1 MAEAARYTEC
11 LAASRR
17 PRRRCRLESR
27 IRSTD
32 PDDQHT
38 EPDLEFDARNEPA
51 SGPRPP
57 DLARSLERAR
67 TLVDVLV
74 DRQAEDVVLLDL
86 TSLAAFADYFVIA
99 TVDNIRQGRAVVDA
113 VDAAVAADGG
123 DAKAE
128 GTGEDGW
135 ILIDCGAGV
144 IVHLFSLEMRAY
156 YNLEGL
162 WSRAQEV
169 VRVQ

>member
-1 MAEAARYTEC
+1 M
-11 LAASRR
+11 
-17 PRRRCRLESR
+17 
-27 IRSTD
+27 
-32 PDDQHT
+32 
-38 EPDLEFDARNEPA
+38 
-51 SGPRPP
+51 
-57 DLARSLERAR
+57 
-67 TLVDVLV
+67 LVDVLV

-86 TSLAAFADYFVIA
+86 SNLAAFADYFVIA

-113 VDAAVAADGG
+113 VDAAVSADGG
-123 DAKAE
+123 DVKAE
-128 GTGEDGW
+128 GSGEDGW

-169 VRVQ
+169 VRIQ

>member
-1 MAEAARYTEC
+1 MA
-11 LAASRR
+11 
-17 PRRRCRLESR
+17 
-27 IRSTD
+27 
-32 PDDQHT
+32 
-38 EPDLEFDARNEPA
+38 
-51 SGPRPP
+51 
-57 DLARSLERAR
+57 RAR
-67 TLVDVLV
+67 MLVDVLV

-86 TSLAAFADYFVIA
+86 SNLAAFADYFVIA

-113 VDAAVAADGG
+113 VDAAVSADGG
-123 DAKAE
+123 DVKAE
-128 GTGEDGW
+128 GSGEDGW

-169 VRVQ
+169 VRIQ

>member
-1 MAEAARYTEC
+1 M
-11 LAASRR
+11 
-17 PRRRCRLESR
+17 
-27 IRSTD
+27 
-32 PDDQHT
+32 
-38 EPDLEFDARNEPA
+38 
-51 SGPRPP
+51 
-57 DLARSLERAR
+57 
-67 TLVDVLV
+67 LVDVLV

-128 GTGEDGW
+128 GSGEDGW
-135 ILIDCGAGV
+135 ILIDGGGGV

-169 VRVQ
+169 VRIQ

>member
-1 MAEAARYTEC
+1 M
-11 LAASRR
+11 
-17 PRRRCRLESR
+17 
-27 IRSTD
+27 
-32 PDDQHT
+32 
-38 EPDLEFDARNEPA
+38 
-51 SGPRPP
+51 
-57 DLARSLERAR
+57 ERAR
-67 TLVDVLV
+67 LLVDVLV

-99 TVDNIRQGRAVVDA
+99 TVDNIRQGRAVADA
-113 VDAAVAADGG
+113 VDVAISADGG
-123 DAKAE
+123 DTKAE

-135 ILIDCGAGV
+135 ILIDCGGVV

-169 VRVQ
+169 VRIQ